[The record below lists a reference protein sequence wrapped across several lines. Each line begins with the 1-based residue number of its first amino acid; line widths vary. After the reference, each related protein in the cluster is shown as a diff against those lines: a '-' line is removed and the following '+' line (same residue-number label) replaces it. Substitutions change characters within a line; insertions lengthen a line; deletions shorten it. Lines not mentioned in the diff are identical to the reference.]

1 MTGTVAAPLRLAT
14 FNVLH
19 GRCPSADGPSGAVD
33 LSPLAEAVAV
43 LDADVLAL
51 QELDRGQERSGGV
64 DQARELAGAAGARH
78 WRYATAFHARA
89 VPGRS
94 WVRDPA
100 VRGLRVHGP
109 NGGGSGGGPAHGGAS
124 GGSPSHGGA
133 SGGSPSHGVAL
144 YSRLPVLGW
153 QARRFGEPP
162 LTVPLPAAGGP
173 GGPGLRVVRD
183 HPRVA
188 LAAVLRGPGGPFT
201 AVAVHLSFVPGWNVR
216 QLLSLRRWLA
226 GLPGPHLLLGDFNL
240 PGAVPVSVLRSAAP
254 HDGWRALLRARTFPA
269 HRPRAQLDH
278 LLAAGLGPHTAVPV
292 GLPRFAVS
300 DHRPLAVDLEF

>member
-1 MTGTVAAPLRLAT
+1 MTGTVPAPLRLVT

-19 GRCPSADGPSGAVD
+19 GRRPSVDGPSERVG

-43 LDADVLAL
+43 LGVDVLAL
-51 QELDRGQERSGGV
+51 QDLDRGQERSGGV
-64 DQARELAGAAGARH
+64 DQARALAEAAGARH

-89 VPGRS
+89 APGRS
-94 WVRDPA
+94 WVRDTA

-109 NGGGSGGGPAHGGAS
+109 DDPTTGGG
-124 GGSPSHGGA
+124 
-133 SGGSPSHGVAL
+133 PSHGVAL

-153 QARRFGEPP
+153 HARRFGEP
-162 LTVPLPAAGGP
+162 LLMVPLPAP
-173 GGPGLRVVRD
+173 GRPGLRVVRD

-216 QLLSLRRWLA
+216 QLLALRSWLA

-240 PGAVPVSVLRSAAP
+240 PGAVAVSVLRCAAP
-254 HDGWRALLRARTFPA
+254 GDGWRELLRAPTFPA
-269 HRPRAQLDH
+269 HRPRSQLDH
-278 LLAAGLGPHTAVPV
+278 LLAAGLGTHTAAPV

-300 DHRPLAVDLEF
+300 DHRPLAVDLTP